1 MPTNRVDLQV
11 LLVQRDSLRYS
22 PAGIP
27 ILGAVLAHSSEQ
39 PEAGSNR
46 KVELEVPAVFAGSA
60 ARRAERLE
68 LGCRLQVTGFLA
80 PKRKQSKLLSLHVT
94 EFELIEV

>member
-1 MPTNRVDLQV
+1 MPSNRVDLQV
-11 LLVQRDSLRYS
+11 LLVQRDSLRHS

-27 ILGAVLAHSSEQ
+27 ILAAVLAHSSEQ
-39 PEAGSNR
+39 AEAGATR
-46 KVELEVPAVFAGSA
+46 KVELELPAVFAGRA
-60 ARRAERLE
+60 AQTADGLE

>member
-1 MPTNRVDLQV
+1 VSSNRVDLQV

-27 ILGAVLAHSSEQ
+27 ILGATLAHSSEQ
-39 PEAGSNR
+39 PEAGSTR
-46 KVELEVPAVFAGSA
+46 KVEFERPAIFAGGA
-60 ARRAERLE
+60 AQAADRLE
-68 LGCRLQVTGFLA
+68 LGCRLRVNGFLA
-80 PKRKQSKLLSLHVT
+80 SKRKQSKLLSLHVT